1 MGFSII
7 IASAIMFIAILTS
20 LAVMLT
26 VATNMHKTDDAMVKS
41 AMMRK
46 SINETSIDISDLVID
61 GNDRRHITFT
71 LKNDGKS
78 KLFNY
83 TYFDLIVTYYYTD
96 SMNNNNDIMHIER
109 LSYSN
114 TLAEGQWIL
123 NIQNDVID
131 PNILNPKESARIDAM
146 LSHPITSTPSSSI
159 VITISTDNGVVA
171 TLASTTS

>member
-26 VATNMHKTDDAMVKS
+26 VASNMYKANDVMVKS
-41 AMMRK
+41 TMIRK
-46 SINETSIDISDLVID
+46 DINDTSIDISNLTID
-61 GNDRRHITFT
+61 SSDRRHISFV
-71 LKNDGKS
+71 LSNDGKS

-96 SMNNNNDIMHIER
+96 SMSNDIMNIER

-114 TLAEGQWIL
+114 TLQEGRWIL
-123 NIQNDVID
+123 SIQGDVID
-131 PNILNPKESARIDAM
+131 PNILNPKENARVEAM
-146 LSHPITSTPSSSI
+146 LSYPITSTPSKNI
-159 VITISTDNGVVA
+159 IITISTDNGVVA
-171 TLASTTS
+171 TLASTT